1 MDQGISKL
9 YVSALSPFGTRLR
22 LVMAFTGQVLPE
34 VPPPGGSGSDAMK
47 EISYFGKIP
56 ALDIGGRVL
65 IESIPLMEYLV
76 EQARDSRL
84 IPDSPEGR
92 AAMRG
97 VCLAHDSYVLAAIW
111 PMFTQLRSGKP
122 DPAIVVAAQKAAA
135 DQYGVLTR
143 LFDAAGDF
151 VLGGRPTL
159 ADLAIAP
166 FACLFGRTYP
176 MFGQVSPFVQQPRL
190 ASWWGA
196 VHALPEV
203 GTLIARMDAA
213 VAKAFAGEIRN

>member
-1 MDQGISKL
+1 MNQGPSKL
-9 YVSALSPFGTRLR
+9 YVSALSPFGVRLR
-22 LVMAFTGQVLPE
+22 LVMAFTGQALSE

-47 EISYFGKIP
+47 QISYFGKIP
-56 ALDIGGRVL
+56 AIDSGGRVL

-76 EQARDSRL
+76 EKARGSRL
-84 IPDSPEGR
+84 IPDTPEER

-97 VCLAHDSYVLAAIW
+97 ICLAHDNYVLAAIW

-135 DQYGVLTR
+135 DQYMVLTR
-143 LFDAAGDF
+143 LFDAAGDY

-166 FACLFGRTYP
+166 FACLFSRTYP

-190 ASWWGA
+190 GSWWRA
-196 VHALPEV
+196 VLALPEV
-203 GTLIARMDAA
+203 ANLIERMDAA
-213 VAKAFAGEIRN
+213 VTKAFAPK

>member
-1 MDQGISKL
+1 MIQDISKL

-22 LVMAFTGQVLPE
+22 LVMAFTGQALPE

-56 ALDIGGRVL
+56 ALDIGDRVL
-65 IESIPLMEYLV
+65 IESLPLMEYLV
-76 EQARDSRL
+76 EKARDSRL
-84 IPDSPEGR
+84 IPDSPEER

-97 VCLAHDSYVLAAIW
+97 ICLAHDNYVLAAIW
-111 PMFTQLRSGKP
+111 PMFTQLRSGNP
-122 DPAIVVAAQKAAA
+122 DRAIAVAAQKAAA

-151 VLGGRPTL
+151 ALGSRPTL

-190 ASWWGA
+190 ASWWRA
-196 VHALPEV
+196 VHTLPEV
-203 GTLIARMDAA
+203 ATLIAKMDAA
-213 VAKAFAGEIRN
+213 FTKAFSPK